1 VVLPGHVFAVAV
13 HAVSPAPDVVP
24 CGHAVHAL
32 EPASAAKVP
41 AAHGV
46 HAVLSPRP
54 KVPAAHAVHPALVAL
69 GTQYVPAQQHT
80 VEPVGVHCWKVTP
93 EVQPEVEQVVRE
105 PVKRDHSSIENIP
118 SPAALVAKTM
128 RRK

>member
-1 VVLPGHVFAVAV
+1 VPPVLVRGQEEL
-13 HAVSPAPDVVP
+13 PATDVVP
-24 CGHAVHAL
+24 AAHAVHAL

-54 KVPAAHAVHPALVAL
+54 KVPAAHAVHPADVAL

-80 VEPVGVHCWKVTP
+80 VEPDVEHWGYVTP
-93 EVQPEVEQVVRE
+93 EVQPVEEQVVRE
-105 PVKRDHSSIENIP
+105 PGNSDHSSIARYP
-118 SPAALVAKTM
+118 SPAALVARTI

>member
-24 CGHAVHAL
+24 CGQAVHAL
-32 EPASAAKVP
+32 EPALAAKVP

-54 KVPAAHAVHPALVAL
+54 YVPAAHAVHPADVAL

-80 VEPVGVHCWKVTP
+80 VEPVVVHWGYVTP

-105 PVKRDHSSIENIP
+105 LGNSDHSSIARNP
-118 SPAALVAKTM
+118 SPAAAVARTI

>member
-24 CGHAVHAL
+24 CGHAIHAL
-32 EPASAAKVP
+32 DPAVAAKVP

-46 HAVLSPRP
+46 QLVELPRP
-54 KVPAAHAVHPALVAL
+54 NVPAAHAVHPALVAL

-80 VEPVGVHCWKVTP
+80 VEPDVEHWGKVTP
-93 EVQPEVEQVVRE
+93 EVQPVEEQVVRE
-105 PVKRDHSSIENIP
+105 PENRDHSANP
-118 SPAALVAKTM
+118 P
-128 RRK
+128 